1 MSFEKPQGVNENES
15 SANNSQAEQV
25 SVSPEKETA
34 KKRFLERYNALQ
46 DNEYGLKDKAGIR
59 SLLGGLAE
67 RDVDGKY
74 SLEVSF
80 DDYMNRTSRDPK
92 TGHVDA
98 IGGPKNPDMS
108 EWFKY
113 NERAVDMLRQ
123 MVHDNVVEV
132 GKNITAKEAYDLLK

>member
-15 SANNSQAEQV
+15 SAGNSQAEQV
-25 SVSPEKETA
+25 PISPEKEA
-34 KKRFLERYNALQ
+34 AQKRFLERYNALQ

-59 SLLGGLAE
+59 AMLGALAE
-67 RDVDGKY
+67 RDAEGKY
-74 SLEVSF
+74 SLETSF
-80 DDYMNRTSRDPK
+80 DDYLNRQSRDPK

-98 IGGPKNPDMS
+98 VGGPKNPDMS
-108 EWFKY
+108 EWLKY